1 MTCEEIVSIPGGGKG
16 LAIAGKTISP
26 NDEGRLTL
34 QPECDADS
42 RVDECHSSCVTTVV
56 CTSRCACP
64 ASEAGSAAC
73 TAKMDKELHKKP
85 AKMNRFNEKW
95 LYMSLSFSI

>member
-1 MTCEEIVSIPGGGKG
+1 MTCEEIVSIPGGGKC
-16 LAIAGKTISP
+16 LAIAGKTTSP
-26 NDEGRLTL
+26 SDEGRLTL
-34 QPECDADS
+34 QPECDVDS
-42 RVDECHSSCVTTVV
+42 RVDECDSVCVTVVV

-85 AKMNRFNEKW
+85 AKINRFNEK
-95 LYMSLSFSI
+95 